1 MTRTARIG
9 AAFVASLVAAGLMQ
23 QAGMAAAHVR
33 EPLEA
38 LLPLGLMVALL
49 TAISALVAWW
59 RPAAIDF
66 AAGVL
71 LTLPVVIGAG
81 ACLLGRAALT
91 SGVGGNILYLI
102 ASFVD
107 LYFILPGMV
116 AVAVLWL
123 LLRNLRRSVS

>member
-1 MTRTARIG
+1 MTRTARIS

-23 QAGMAAAHVR
+23 QASMAAAHVR

-38 LLPLGLMVALL
+38 LPPLGLMVALL
-49 TAISALVAWW
+49 TAISALVAWR

-71 LTLPVVIGAG
+71 LTLLVVIGAG
-81 ACLLGRAALT
+81 AYLLGRAALT
-91 SGVGGNILYLI
+91 PGVGGNILYLI

-123 LLRNLRRSVS
+123 LLRNVRRSVS

>member
-23 QAGMAAAHVR
+23 QAGMAAAQ
-33 EPLEA
+33 
-38 LLPLGLMVALL
+38 
-49 TAISALVAWW
+49 
-59 RPAAIDF
+59 
-66 AAGVL
+66 
-71 LTLPVVIGAG
+71 
-81 ACLLGRAALT
+81 
-91 SGVGGNILYLI
+91 I

-123 LLRNLRRSVS
+123 LLRNMRRSVS

>member
-9 AAFVASLVAAGLMQ
+9 AASVASLVAAGLMQ
-23 QAGMAAAHVR
+23 QASMAAAHVR

-38 LLPLGLMVALL
+38 LPPLGLMVALL
-49 TAISALVAWW
+49 TAISALVAWR

-71 LTLPVVIGAG
+71 LTLLVVIGAG
-81 ACLLGRAALT
+81 ACLLGSAAVT
-91 SGVGGNILYLI
+91 AGVGGNILYLI

-123 LLRNLRRSVS
+123 LLRTMRRSVS

>member
-1 MTRTARIG
+1 MTHTARIG
-9 AAFVASLVAAGLMQ
+9 AAFVASLVAAGLMH

-49 TAISALVAWW
+49 TAISALVAWR

-66 AAGVL
+66 TAGVL
-71 LTLPVVIGAG
+71 LTLLVVIGAG

-91 SGVGGNILYLI
+91 PGVGGNILYLI

-123 LLRNLRRSVS
+123 LLRNMRRSVS

>member
-49 TAISALVAWW
+49 TAISALVAWR

-71 LTLPVVIGAG
+71 LTLLVVIGA
-81 ACLLGRAALT
+81 ALVS
-91 SGVGGNILYLI
+91 SGVPLSLP
-102 ASFVD
+102 ASAATF
-107 LYFILPGMV
+107 FI
-116 AVAVLWL
+116 
-123 LLRNLRRSVS
+123 